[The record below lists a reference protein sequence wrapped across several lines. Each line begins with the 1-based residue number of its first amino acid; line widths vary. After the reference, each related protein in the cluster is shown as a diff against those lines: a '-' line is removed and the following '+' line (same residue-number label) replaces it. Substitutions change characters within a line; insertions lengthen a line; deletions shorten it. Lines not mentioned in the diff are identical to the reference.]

1 MTQSPISYNVN
12 GLAVR
17 DEARLSAHLQ
27 RLNPRWLLVMDSLAL
42 ALTIKR
48 MLPACSVIY
57 RAWPDDGVPTTPPDQ
72 WVAQRKAL
80 VGDADIWVYTSN
92 EPPATQALFDWHV
105 RAMDAARAVG
115 LKLVVA
121 NFAAGQPQ
129 PDAWARGHEMLRRL
143 AAYPDQFVLGLH
155 EYACGFILSGA
166 PNFEA
171 LIPRDKWPTASALH
185 GPLYHCGRYEFL
197 LDYCYAHDLKPP
209 RIVMTEAGFDDL
221 NDVAAWR
228 NTLTVTPPWSGIRG
242 WKTLVYQWRQ
252 WWPDWGAERAYAQ
265 QLIYLWR
272 TLYTGS
278 PVEALLLF
286 TWSAAANW
294 EQFDVSAATQLQA
307 ELEEAM
313 VTTVDVNPGVSD
325 ARWRPYNAHAAP
337 AGTVLRQNP
346 SVKSVRVSV
355 LNGVVPVHHIPYEA
369 LTPAEQAR
377 ADQDDGRWQL
387 VMFDDTQAVGWARS
401 DVLILVA
408 APAPEPEPEP
418 PAPPEPSEDYGPGYN
433 ALVDKIVEL
442 QNEIRAMEARLT
454 ELIRAEV
461 RTNEDAV
468 LTTLARI
475 LVELINA
482 RTGEIKS

>member
-1 MTQSPISYNVN
+1 
-12 GLAVR
+12 
-17 DEARLSAHLQ
+17 
-27 RLNPRWLLVMDSLAL
+27 
-42 ALTIKR
+42 
-48 MLPACSVIY
+48 
-57 RAWPDDGVPTTPPDQ
+57 
-72 WVAQRKAL
+72 
-80 VGDADIWVYTSN
+80 
-92 EPPATQALFDWHV
+92 
-105 RAMDAARAVG
+105 
-115 LKLVVA
+115 
-121 NFAAGQPQ
+121 
-129 PDAWARGHEMLRRL
+129 
-143 AAYPDQFVLGLH
+143 
-155 EYACGFILSGA
+155 
-166 PNFEA
+166 
-171 LIPRDKWPTASALH
+171 
-185 GPLYHCGRYEFL
+185 
-197 LDYCYAHDLKPP
+197 
-209 RIVMTEAGFDDL
+209 
-221 NDVAAWR
+221 
-228 NTLTVTPPWSGIRG
+228 
-242 WKTLVYQWRQ
+242 
-252 WWPDWGAERAYAQ
+252 
-265 QLIYLWR
+265 
-272 TLYTGS
+272 
-278 PVEALLLF
+278 
-286 TWSAAANW
+286 
-294 EQFDVSAATQLQA
+294 
-307 ELEEAM
+307 M